1 MVRHFLDLDGA
12 RVLPTAGLQLVEQ
25 AVADVV
31 ATSAMGVVHGPAGLG
46 KTFAVEQAL
55 AGARAVGCWS
65 AFPSRPTM
73 RLVAATLF
81 EQLTGSP
88 AGRGS
93 RFVLMDQ
100 VIEELSARRRV
111 VVVDEAQRLNTEC
124 IEFLRHLHDHPRT
137 RFALLLVGGDTAWNV
152 LSREPMLRSRVYRR
166 VRFEALSP
174 EQVCTLIGSFHPI
187 YEGVDRELLLFIDD
201 HFAHG
206 NLRDWASFTQTAVGL
221 CCEHGQDRIDERAAR
236 NAFTLH
242 GGGVGVG
249 V

>member
-25 AVADVV
+25 AVD
-31 ATSAMGVVHGPAGLG
+31 TNAMGVVHGPAGLG
-46 KTFAVEQAL
+46 KTFAVERAL

-65 AFPSRPTM
+65 SFPSRPTM
-73 RLVAATLF
+73 RLVAASLF
-81 EQLTGSP
+81 QQLTGSP

-93 RFVLMDQ
+93 RFVLMDA
-100 VIEELSARRRV
+100 ILEEPAIRSRV
-111 VVVDEAQRLNTEC
+111 VVVDEAQRLKTEC

-137 RFALLLVGGDTAWNV
+137 RFALLLVGGDTAWDV

-174 EQVCTLIGSFHPI
+174 DEVRTLIGAFHPI
-187 YEGVDRELLLFIDD
+187 YDGVEAELLLFIDD

-206 NLRDWASFTQTAVGL
+206 NLRDWASFTQTAVRLCRTHGL
-221 CCEHGQDRIDERAAR
+221 DVVDERTAR
-236 NAFTLH
+236 NAFALH
-242 GGGVGVG
+242 GGGGA
-249 V
+249 